1 MPVESL
7 TAVNQLKCCLLSIS
21 LLALLST
28 SDPAA
33 PTSTDLTTTTTTPDG
48 STAVPGV
55 DLVSLLERVLHLL
68 TLSMSD
74 RRAVSPLTSSPCL
87 ASLLHCLSA
96 LHVRITTQVS
106 VSFSPHLSVFSCT
119 CRQCF
124 DAAGSASGRASSVKR
139 DLALAPHAGS
149 EVVRIDP
156 LHFLAACHKM
166 RLNQALSVLSLSV
179 GFL

>member
-1 MPVESL
+1 MLEYLPVESL

-28 SDPAA
+28 SDPAG

-106 VSFSPHLSVFSCT
+106 VSFSPPLSVFSCT
-119 CRQCF
+119 
-124 DAAGSASGRASSVKR
+124 
-139 DLALAPHAGS
+139 LP
-149 EVVRIDP
+149 
-156 LHFLAACHKM
+156 
-166 RLNQALSVLSLSV
+166 SVLSRCWFGV
-179 GFL
+179 R

>member
-33 PTSTDLTTTTTTPDG
+33 PTSTDLTTTTTPDG

-106 VSFSPHLSVFSCT
+106 VSVSFSPHLSVFSCT
-119 CRQCF
+119 CLQCF

-139 DLALAPHAGS
+139 DLALAPRAGS
-149 EVVRIDP
+149 GVVRIDP
-156 LHFLAACHKM
+156 LHFLTRCHK
-166 RLNQALSVLSLSV
+166 R
-179 GFL
+179 